1 MITLAY
7 HGMGTRFE
15 LALDGKPDTY
25 LQSAGEEAIREIARI
40 ESRLSLYRENSDLCE
55 INRLAATRPV
65 QLDDE
70 MFAFLSTAKEIC
82 RTTEGCFDMTV
93 APLSRV
99 WGFVGGSGVMPN
111 ANAVATAREVL
122 GMHHLEFDE
131 SERTVRFLKPGV
143 ELDPGAIGKGYA
155 LDRAAEILREL
166 DVPIA
171 LIHGGT
177 SSVVAM
183 GAPDGEEGWRVAIA
197 RPPTLPGEGDLAVH
211 SLRDT
216 TLSVSAPH
224 TKSFTINGEVYG
236 HVLDPRT
243 GEPAKTC
250 HLATVICPSAMLGD
264 ALSTALLV
272 GGIELFRKLQ
282 DKMPG
287 ALMEVFWFGKQESR
301 STAT

>member
-143 ELDPGAIGKGYA
+143 ELDPGAIG
-155 LDRAAEILREL
+155 
-166 DVPIA
+166 
-171 LIHGGT
+171 T
-177 SSVVAM
+177 SSSRRISA
-183 GAPDGEEGWRVAIA
+183 A
-197 RPPTLPGEGDLAVH
+197 R
-211 SLRDT
+211 
-216 TLSVSAPH
+216 
-224 TKSFTINGEVYG
+224 
-236 HVLDPRT
+236 
-243 GEPAKTC
+243 
-250 HLATVICPSAMLGD
+250 
-264 ALSTALLV
+264 
-272 GGIELFRKLQ
+272 
-282 DKMPG
+282 
-287 ALMEVFWFGKQESR
+287 SR
-301 STAT
+301 A